1 MIHNGM
7 KNSSSDYYDVK
18 SQWKKIKQGVKHLKF
33 KKILKNQLIFVI
45 LKFKK

>member
-18 SQWKKIKQGVKHLKF
+18 SQWKKIKQGVGYLKF
-33 KKILKNQLIFVI
+33 KKILNLNFYYF
-45 LKFKK
+45 LLF